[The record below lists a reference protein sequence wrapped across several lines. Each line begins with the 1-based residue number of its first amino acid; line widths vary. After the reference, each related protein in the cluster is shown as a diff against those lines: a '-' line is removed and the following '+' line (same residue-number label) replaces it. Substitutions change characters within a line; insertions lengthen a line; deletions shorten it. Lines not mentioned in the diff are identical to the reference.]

1 MYLAAVEEGPEHCL
15 AVWDWARAGRLVDA
29 RGSSD
34 TVVAVEFHP
43 LDDGAIVT
51 CGRGH
56 VTFWQLEV
64 AQAVLNRRTGV
75 LEPRDTPKYFT
86 CLAFATSGDLITGD
100 SSGNVLVWA
109 RGYNGVTKALWG
121 VHEGPVFV
129 VCVFRDGSMVT
140 GGGKDRR
147 AVRCDAEYRP
157 TGEEVVLQEE
167 VGGVRSVVQ
176 GEGRCLVVGTTG
188 GCLLR
193 GSLASLEV
201 VVAGPGEVASL
212 APRPGQHQ
220 FLTGGASLALWDSLA
235 RALIWSH
242 DLGEVVAGATFSPD
256 GERVVAGLGGGRW
269 VVVDSRTRELVAAHQ
284 VGTEALTTAAY
295 SPDGRRL
302 VLGSRGA
309 LHVYRTG
316 RQEEGEE
323 TYARLG
329 SCRAPA
335 ELLAGLDWAADSVH
349 LAATTADRWVGAP
362 PAPPG
367 RWWCGTPASAGRW
380 RRSSRPPWS
389 GPPPPRP
396 SPGEPWGPGQRHTSP
411 PPPAPPPAEGGCTP
425 PHTPGCWRWATSR
438 GRCTSSST
446 PPPSPPPSPTG
457 TPPTPP
463 RSPGGP
469 GPRHPQAGLPG
480 GGLEAGDLGP
490 GRRPA
495 PVGSTVDTPLKY
507 NPQPKLQ
514 HWQLRPHE
522 AATARV

>member
-15 AVWDWARAGRLVDA
+15 AVWDWARAGRLVEA

-86 CLAFATSGDLITGD
+86 CLAFATSGDLVTGD

-129 VCVFRDGSMVT
+129 VCVLRDGSLVT

-147 AVRCDAEYRP
+147 AIRCDAEYRP

-167 VGGVRSVVQ
+167 VGGVRSMVQ

-188 GCLLR
+188 GCMLR

-242 DLGEVVAGATFSPD
+242 DLGEVVAGAAFSPD
-256 GERVVAGLGGGRW
+256 GERVVAALAGGRW

-284 VGTEALTTAAY
+284 IGTEALTTAAY

-309 LHVYRTG
+309 VHVYRAG
-316 RQEEGEE
+316 RQGEEGEE

-329 SCRAPA
+329 SCRAPT
-335 ELLAGLDWAADSVH
+335 ELLPGLDWAVDSVH
-349 LAATTADRWVGAP
+349 LAASTTDRWAEAP
-362 PAPPG
+362 PALPREVVVWDTSLCRQVAEEQQAPLLWASSTAPLSWRTLGAWSAPHQPTATCSTYSEGWVHHTPHPQAASGGG
-367 RWWCGTPASAGRW
+367 RVGGGA
-380 RRSSRPPWS
+380 
-389 GPPPPRP
+389 
-396 SPGEPWGPGQRHTSP
+396 
-411 PPPAPPPAEGGCTP
+411 PAPPPRLP
-425 PHTPGCWRWATSR
+425 PLLQVP
-438 GRCTSSST
+438 
-446 PPPSPPPSPTG
+446 
-457 TPPTPP
+457 
-463 RSPGGP
+463 
-469 GPRHPQAGLPG
+469 
-480 GGLEAGDLGP
+480 
-490 GRRPA
+490 PA
-495 PVGSTVDTPLKY
+495 P
-507 NPQPKLQ
+507 
-514 HWQLRPHE
+514 RPHLPCHQVRE
-522 AATARV
+522 DFHSKMLLASSILPFGV